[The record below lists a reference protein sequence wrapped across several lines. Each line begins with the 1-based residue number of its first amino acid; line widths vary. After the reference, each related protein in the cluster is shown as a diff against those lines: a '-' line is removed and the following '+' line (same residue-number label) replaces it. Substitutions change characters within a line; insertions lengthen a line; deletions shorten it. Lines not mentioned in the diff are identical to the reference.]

1 MPPNNSAHHIKLE
14 RTTSKLPPLV
24 RNEYEQIFKQ
34 ATPMIYQTL
43 QSYDSKN
50 MERKLRL
57 SEQRNT
63 NKTMVE
69 KNSNNRY
76 LFQKQQNSNKNLANT
91 VEISASSELSEIK
104 FPNIELILKKSSDV
118 RVGYNI
124 YERCVKKNA
133 NPLK

>member
-14 RTTSKLPPLV
+14 STTSKLPPLV

-91 VEISASSELSEIK
+91 VEISASELPEIK